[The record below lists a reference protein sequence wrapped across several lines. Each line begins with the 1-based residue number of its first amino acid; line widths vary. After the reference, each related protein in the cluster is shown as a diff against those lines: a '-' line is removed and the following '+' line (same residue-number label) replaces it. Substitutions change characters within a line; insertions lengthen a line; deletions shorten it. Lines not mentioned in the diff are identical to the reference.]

1 MKTIKSLQ
9 LPLIVLLANLCI
21 LFNSCNGV
29 SGSIKN
35 FTGYQSGSSVVLTW
49 DYTGDY
55 QDMIFSLYRNG
66 ERADYWS
73 YSLDTWGEGE
83 QICIDNSPSGGP
95 NITYRIEYENPDGYE
110 VFATASTVVYYD
122 NNNSGNN
129 DNNNNGGSNDNNNN
143 NNHDGNNDGN
153 NDNNQTGE
161 LDRPTGLNA
170 SAQSESVALSW
181 NSVSGAS
188 GYYVYRSSSS
198 SGYYDK
204 IGTVTS
210 TYYTDYSPLEG
221 KNYYKVK
228 AYNYYSSTESSY
240 SDYVVCSFTKKE
252 EVSKPEAPTGVSAEA
267 TSSYIKVTWNS
278 VSGAT
283 NYKVYRSTS
292 SYGTYSYI
300 DKTYSTSYSDYS
312 VSEGTTY
319 YYKVSAENSA
329 GESSQSSYASAKI
342 ASTVSKP
349 STPTGLS
356 AKMTS
361 AFTIELT
368 WNSVSGAESYVV
380 YRSTSS
386 YGTYSKVGDT
396 YSTSYTDMVSANTTY
411 YYKVSAKNSA
421 GESSQSSYVSVS
433 VDVDLDAPTNV
444 SAYYMSYGNK
454 VQVTWNEPA
463 LATDYVIYRSKSR
476 NSGYTKVGESS
487 YGVYVDEKLPSGD
500 EYYLYYKVKAK
511 SSNFNAES
519 DYSAVAETYVDKN
532 PMD

>member
-35 FTGYQSGSSVVLTW
+35 FTGYQSGNSVVLTW

-55 QDMIFSLYRNG
+55 QGMSFSLYRNG

-110 VFATASTVVYYD
+110 VIATASTVVYYD
-122 NNNSGNN
+122 KNNNSGNGGNN
-129 DNNNNGGSNDNNNN
+129 DNNNDND
-143 NNHDGNNDGN
+143 DD
-153 NDNNQTGE
+153 QTDE

-170 SAQSESVALSW
+170 SAQDDYITLSW

-210 TYYTDYSPLEG
+210 TYYTDYSPMEG

-252 EVSKPEAPTGVSAEA
+252 EVSKPEAPTGVSAVFTGSIA
-267 TSSYIKVTWNS
+267 VPSIKISWNY

-283 NYKVYRSTS
+283 SYKVYRSTS
-292 SYGTYSYI
+292 AYGTYRQI
-300 DKTYSTSYSDYS
+300 GDATS
-312 VSEGTTY
+312 
-319 YYKVSAENSA
+319 
-329 GESSQSSYASAKI
+329 SSYLYDND
-342 ASTVSKP
+342 P
-349 STPTGLS
+349 
-356 AKMTS
+356 
-361 AFTIELT
+361 
-368 WNSVSGAESYVV
+368 Y
-380 YRSTSS
+380 
-386 YGTYSKVGDT
+386 
-396 YSTSYTDMVSANTTY
+396 
-411 YYKVSAKNSA
+411 A
-421 GESSQSSYVSVS
+421 G
-433 VDVDLDAPTNV
+433 N
-444 SAYYMSYGNK
+444 N
-454 VQVTWNEPA
+454 
-463 LATDYVIYRSKSR
+463 
-476 NSGYTKVGESS
+476 
-487 YGVYVDEKLPSGD
+487 
-500 EYYLYYKVKAK
+500 YYKVKAYNEAGE
-511 SSNFNAES
+511 SGYS
-519 DYSAVAETYVDKN
+519 DYASCSYDPNDVSPCPVQYGNCSATSTTITLRWTNPTTSGCGKPDKAILRVRHPDSGQYADLQTLSGTATSASFSFGMWLDDNGYVYCGIITENEHGSSGGLPKVYDYNNKRWIN
-532 PMD
+532 